1 MSASAK
7 ANGGTEAPRPATA
20 IPVVIAFGLIA
31 CLLYGFGAGFRSDV
45 GILLQ
50 PLAEQCGLRYEDV
63 SLCIAVMQIVFG
75 GTQPFF
81 GLLAA
86 KRSNRFVLVL
96 GAVIVAASLLG
107 MVAARSFA
115 GLMLSL
121 GIGFGVGAGALGF
134 GLVLTSAIRFVGPE
148 RAMMIS
154 GMLNAAAGLVGF
166 ALSPIL
172 QALLNAGGI
181 PTALCTL
188 LVPVALLIPVAL
200 IVTTRDPKPAP
211 RRGSGKALSRTSEAS
226 AVGAPDEAAA
236 SAATASEITALDE
249 AAREAGATAA
259 PNRTT
264 AKSSTKQMFREAF
277 TNRTFLLLI
286 AGFTTCGFHMVI
298 IESHLFNQYL
308 LFGIDATSA
317 SWAFSIYGIAT
328 IVGALI
334 SGWLSAR
341 ISMRRLLGFYYG
353 FRAVWVLAFLL
364 LMPKTLPF
372 AVLFAIGLG
381 MTGDATVSPT
391 SGLVNR
397 EFRIEYVAT
406 LIGMLFLCHQ
416 VGAFLSAWLGGVIL
430 DATGAYTYVWV
441 LDIAACAFACIMSLR
456 IREPRD

>member
-1 MSASAK
+1 MSASK
-7 ANGGTEAPRPATA
+7 NANGRAEAPRSATA
-20 IPVVIAFGLIA
+20 IPIVIAFGLIA

-50 PLAEQCGLRYEDV
+50 PLAAQCGLRYEDV

-96 GAVIVAASLLG
+96 GAVVVAASLLG

-115 GLMLSL
+115 ALMLSL

-172 QALLNAGGI
+172 QALLSAGGI

-188 LVPVALLIPVAL
+188 LVPVALLIPVAF
-200 IVTTRDPKPAP
+200 IVTSRDPKPTP
-211 RRGSGKALSRTSEAS
+211 RRKLRARSGDGARGES
-226 AVGAPDEAAA
+226 GAPDAPGEPGELGGSSASDAAA
-236 SAATASEITALDE
+236 PSQPS
-249 AAREAGATAA
+249 
-259 PNRTT
+259 P
-264 AKSSTKQMFREAF
+264 AKLSTKQMFREAF

-381 MTGDATVSPT
+381 ITGDATVSPT

-406 LIGMLFLCHQ
+406 LIGVLFLCHQ

-430 DATGAYTYVWV
+430 DATGAYTYVWM

-456 IREPRD
+456 ICEPRD

>member
-1 MSASAK
+1 MSASK
-7 ANGGTEAPRPATA
+7 NANGRAEAPRPATA

-50 PLAEQCGLRYEDV
+50 PLAAQCGLRYEEV

-96 GAVIVAASLLG
+96 GAVVVATSLLG

-115 GLMLSL
+115 ALMLSL

-188 LVPVALLIPVAL
+188 LVPVALLIPIAF
-200 IVTTRDPKPAP
+200 IVTSRDPKPVP
-211 RRGSGKALSRTSEAS
+211 RREMRARSGDRAQGESGVPDAPSRSGELSGSS
-226 AVGAPDEAAA
+226 APN
-236 SAATASEITALDE
+236 ATAPSRPT
-249 AAREAGATAA
+249 
-259 PNRTT
+259 P
-264 AKSSTKQMFREAF
+264 AKLSTKQMFREAF
-277 TNRTFLLLI
+277 ANRTFLLLI

-364 LMPKTLPF
+364 LMPKTMPF

-391 SGLVNR
+391 SGLVNL

-406 LIGMLFLCHQ
+406 LIGVLFLCHQ

-430 DATGAYTYVWV
+430 DATGAYTYVWM

-456 IREPRD
+456 IRKPRD